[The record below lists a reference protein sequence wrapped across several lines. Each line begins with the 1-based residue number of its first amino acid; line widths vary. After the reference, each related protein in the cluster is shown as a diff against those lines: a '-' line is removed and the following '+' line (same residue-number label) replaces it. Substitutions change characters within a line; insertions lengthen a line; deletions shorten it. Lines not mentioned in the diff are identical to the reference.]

1 MDSPINEIKRIRS
14 GRQSIICQNKFLNRY
29 MLEIDNK
36 DSTTTSYVFSVPIF
50 NITDGQLVNLS
61 FRQENGCLHHIG
73 SNADI
78 LVRSNV
84 ICLKNNCRYCTY

>member
-36 DSTTTSYVFSVPIF
+36 DSTTTSYVFS
-50 NITDGQLVNLS
+50 D
-61 FRQENGCLHHIG
+61 
-73 SNADI
+73 ADI
-78 LVRSNV
+78 
-84 ICLKNNCRYCTY
+84 